1 MTRARSSPLLRAVD
15 SLCEELQHRC
25 GLTRFSIV
33 IDRPSGPLT
42 VTLQAHG
49 PSHTATPV
57 ARLELEL
64 RDGERR
70 LGRVLLEDAFVSKY
84 PDELRRAA
92 DDVLAKH
99 IAALRD
105 ALPA

>member
-1 MTRARSSPLLRAVD
+1 MTRSRSSALLRAVD
-15 SLCEELQHRC
+15 SLCDELQRRC

-42 VTLQAHG
+42 VTLEGHG
-49 PSHTATPV
+49 PARTGTPV

-64 RDGERR
+64 RDGDRR
-70 LGRVLLEDAFVSKY
+70 LGRVLLEDAFVSNY

-92 DDVLAKH
+92 DDVLARH
-99 IAALRD
+99 IPALRD